1 MGVGA
6 AGGIVA
12 YRKATHAVNGVRERT
27 FRENLS
33 KVAQT
38 ASSVATSARY
48 LANLASDEQDATVV
62 DIRPASGPRSTRVVA
77 PDIRPVAA
85 PVDEALP
92 RGARR

>member
-33 KVAQT
+33 RVAQT
-38 ASSVATSARY
+38 ASSVAASARY
-48 LANLASDEQDATVV
+48 LSNLTADHQDGTVV
-62 DIRPASGPRSTRVVA
+62 DIRPGPGSGNTRVVA
-77 PDIRPVAA
+77 PDIRPVPATGSQA
-85 PVDEALP
+85 PP
-92 RGARR
+92 HSARS